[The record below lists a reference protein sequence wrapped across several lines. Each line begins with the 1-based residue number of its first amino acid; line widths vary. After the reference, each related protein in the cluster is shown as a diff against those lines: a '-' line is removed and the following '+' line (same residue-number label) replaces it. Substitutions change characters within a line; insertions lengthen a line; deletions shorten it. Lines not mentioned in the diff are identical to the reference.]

1 MAKRVSIKDKNIA
14 KTNDIDTLFPTS
26 NPQTSDQNGTK
37 KKINVLRKIE
47 DIISYYKN
55 FKGGKQVSI
64 YLPEEIHRMVKMKA
78 AQDDR
83 NMKDVMKDLILDNY
97 LTESEI
103 KEAYRSY
110 IDKLEEDS
118 K

>member
-1 MAKRVSIKDKNIA
+1 
-14 KTNDIDTLFPTS
+14 
-26 NPQTSDQNGTK
+26 
-37 KKINVLRKIE
+37 
-47 DIISYYKN
+47 
-55 FKGGKQVSI
+55 
-64 YLPEEIHRMVKMKA
+64 MVKMKA

-110 IDKLEEDS
+110 VDKLEEDS